1 MPRNDAETAGALVRI
16 YRTALIVGRVDPRQP
31 RTSRVNRYLILY
43 LATALV
49 MLPLDLVFL
58 GFVARGFFNS
68 QVGDMLG
75 EVRLLPAIL
84 FYLIYVGGIVVFV
97 NGAVGATW
105 QSALLYGALF
115 GLVCYATFELTSMS
129 LLKHW
134 SWGVVAVDM
143 TWGTVVTASAATL
156 GLLLGNWWIVRG

>member
-1 MPRNDAETAGALVRI
+1 
-16 YRTALIVGRVDPRQP
+16 
-31 RTSRVNRYLILY
+31 VNRYLILY

-49 MLPLDLVFL
+49 MLPLDLIFL

-97 NGAVGATW
+97 NGAAGATW
-105 QSALLYGALF
+105 QSALLFGALF

-143 TWGTVVTASAATL
+143 TWGVVLTATVAAL
-156 GLLLGNWWIVRG
+156 GLLLGNWWMARG

>member
-1 MPRNDAETAGALVRI
+1 MTNYGAL
-16 YRTALIVGRVDPRQP
+16 LM
-31 RTSRVNRYLILY
+31 NRYLILY

-49 MLPLDLVFL
+49 MLPLDLIFL

-75 EVRLLPAIL
+75 EVRAVPAIL

-97 NGAVGATW
+97 NGTAGATW
-105 QSALLYGALF
+105 QSALLFGALF
-115 GLVCYATFELTSMS
+115 GFVCYATFELTNMS

-134 SWGVVAVDM
+134 TWAVVAVDM
-143 TWGTVVTASAATL
+143 TWGVVLTATTATL
-156 GLLLGNWWIVRG
+156 GLLLGNWWMARG

>member
-1 MPRNDAETAGALVRI
+1 MQRH
-16 YRTALIVGRVDPRQP
+16 
-31 RTSRVNRYLILY
+31 LILY

-49 MLPLDLVFL
+49 MLPLDLIFL
-58 GFVARGFFNS
+58 GFIAKGFFNS

-75 EVRLLPAIL
+75 EVRLLPAVL

-97 NGAVGATW
+97 NGAPTATW
-105 QSALLYGALF
+105 QSSLLLGALF

-134 SWGVVAVDM
+134 TWGVVAVDM
-143 TWGTVVTASAATL
+143 TWGVVVTASAATL
-156 GLLLGNWWIVRG
+156 GLLLGNWWMVRG

>member
-1 MPRNDAETAGALVRI
+1 MPGHDEER
-16 YRTALIVGRVDPRQP
+16 GRLM
-31 RTSRVNRYLILY
+31 NRYLILY

-49 MLPLDLVFL
+49 MLPLDLIFL
-58 GFVARGFFNS
+58 GFVAKGFFNS

-75 EVRLLPAIL
+75 EVRLLPAVL
-84 FYLIYVGGIVVFV
+84 FYLIYVGGIVLFV

-105 QSALLYGALF
+105 QSSLLLGALF

-134 SWGVVAVDM
+134 TWAVVVVDMIWGV
-143 TWGTVVTASAATL
+143 VVTASAATL
-156 GLLLGNWWIVRG
+156 GLLLGNWWMVRG

>member
-1 MPRNDAETAGALVRI
+1 MK
-16 YRTALIVGRVDPRQP
+16 
-31 RTSRVNRYLILY
+31 RYLVLY

-58 GFVARGFFNS
+58 GFVAKGFFNS

-84 FYLIYVGGIVVFV
+84 FYLIYVGGIVLFV
-97 NGAVGATW
+97 NGASGATL
-105 QSALLYGALF
+105 QSSLMFGALF
-115 GLVCYATFELTSMS
+115 GLVCYATFELTAMS

-134 SWGVVAVDM
+134 TWPVVAVDM
-143 TWGTVVTASAATL
+143 SWGMVVTASAAAL
-156 GLLLGNWWIVRG
+156 GLALGNWVMEKL

>member
-1 MPRNDAETAGALVRI
+1 
-16 YRTALIVGRVDPRQP
+16 
-31 RTSRVNRYLILY
+31 VNRYLILY

-49 MLPLDLVFL
+49 MLPLDLIFL
-58 GFVARGFFNS
+58 GFVANGFFRS

-97 NGAVGATW
+97 NGAVGASW
-105 QSALLYGALF
+105 QSALLFGALF

-134 SWGVVAVDM
+134 TWGVVVVDM
-143 TWGTVVTASAATL
+143 TWGVVVTSTAATL
-156 GLLLGNWWIVRG
+156 GLLLGKWWMVRG

>member
-1 MPRNDAETAGALVRI
+1 M
-16 YRTALIVGRVDPRQP
+16 
-31 RTSRVNRYLILY
+31 NRYLILY

-49 MLPLDLVFL
+49 MLPLDLIFL
-58 GFVARGFFNS
+58 GFVARSFFNS

-97 NGAVGATW
+97 NGAAGATW
-105 QSALLYGALF
+105 QSALLFGALF

-143 TWGTVVTASAATL
+143 TWGVVVTASAATL
-156 GLLLGNWWIVRG
+156 GLLLGNWWMVRG